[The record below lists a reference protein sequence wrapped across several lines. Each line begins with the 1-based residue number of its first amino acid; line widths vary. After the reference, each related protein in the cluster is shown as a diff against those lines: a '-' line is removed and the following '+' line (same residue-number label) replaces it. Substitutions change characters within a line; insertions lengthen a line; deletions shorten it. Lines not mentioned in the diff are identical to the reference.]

1 MGISVNWVDNK
12 NRTPLHL
19 AAKLGDSELAD
30 LLIRLG
36 TDPNAVDYK
45 GRSPAAIAENKGNTH
60 FVNTVT
66 SMGGKIIRLIA
77 GNEEFKTSTDTV
89 QDRKSL
95 SGVARLVTSTVDN
108 THKLYKDLKKTSK
121 ILDSAKFLVSNKT
134 IS

>member
-1 MGISVNWVDNK
+1 M
-12 NRTPLHL
+12 HL